1 MPVQPTKLADF
12 VQPKAFL
19 NSAAQ
24 ATTVADVD
32 ALLAKLPVV
41 SEHDYSYH
49 EDDPEHGWQP
59 GHLHWIPVGGERG
72 NAGRIKQANYPVNPI
87 AERTINGMEALI
99 ELERQ
104 RELLAKPGSSDPVS
118 PRDAVRRYFN
128 LPSLDELPKLT
139 ESPESKARR
148 AEAREL
154 ARRLRVRVVYD
165 KATRAFTVAIED
177 EEIGRAS

>member
-1 MPVQPTKLADF
+1 G
-12 VQPKAFL
+12 
-19 NSAAQ
+19 
-24 ATTVADVD
+24 
-32 ALLAKLPVV
+32 KLPVV

-49 EDDPEHGWQP
+49 EDDPERGWQQ
-59 GHLHWIPVGGERG
+59 GHFHWIPVGGERG

-104 RELLAKPGSSDPVS
+104 RELLAKPESADPVS

-128 LPSLDELPKLT
+128 LPSLDELPKLA
-139 ESPESKARR
+139 ESADSKATR
-148 AEAREL
+148 AKAREL

-165 KATRAFTVAIED
+165 KATR
-177 EEIGRAS
+177 G